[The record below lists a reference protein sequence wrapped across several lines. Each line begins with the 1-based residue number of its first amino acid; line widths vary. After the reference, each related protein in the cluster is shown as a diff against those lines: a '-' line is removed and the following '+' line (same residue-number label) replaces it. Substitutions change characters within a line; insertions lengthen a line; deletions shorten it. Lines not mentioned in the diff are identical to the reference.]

1 MQDEI
6 SFALLELQKDR
17 YFEELKAKYW
27 NHSRANCPLS
37 EEQEGITLE
46 SLGGVFIA
54 TLFGLGLAMITL
66 ALEVLYYKKKLK
78 KIKLD
83 ASGITQVKPLTTT
96 EKPAEIW
103 HLAKENKNLTPP
115 PSFEAATFRGR
126 KIPDGVTLGSA
137 FKPRHVGLQARR
149 RFDSGGNLHDA
160 DLPSYVE

>member
-1 MQDEI
+1 M
-6 SFALLELQKDR
+6 ELQKDR

-66 ALEVLYYKKKLK
+66 ALEVFYYKRKLLK
-78 KIKLD
+78 ANV
-83 ASGITQVKPLTTT
+83 ASNRITQVKPLVASG
-96 EKPAEIW
+96 KPVEVW
-103 HLAKENKNLTPP
+103 NLAKENKNLTPP

-126 KIPDGVTLGSA
+126 KIPDGITLGSG
-137 FKPRHVGLQARR
+137 FKPIRGGMLARR
-149 RFDSGGNLHDA
+149 RLDSSANLHEA